1 MFFSTGIILTDT
13 FLRNPL
19 MKVSI
24 LGYDPIAGARFYG
37 IGNEYMGF
45 LLGTTIIGTAALI
58 DKYRDKGKIVKILSV
73 TIYMIVLL
81 TLMAPTLGTNVGGS
95 MAAFVGFGTATMLYL
110 KGRITKIDLIV
121 LVCLLIISLFS
132 LFIYD
137 GMKSPETQSH
147 IGQTS
152 SLVKQNSLLALFQIF
167 GRKLSMNYKLIR
179 CSTWTW
185 ALLATMAAL
194 VILFRWPVGILKEIF
209 RKHNYLYYGFIS
221 GIIGTLAAFAF
232 NDSGVVAAAMFMI
245 PITIPLIM
253 MCIDE
258 ESKHVY

>member
-1 MFFSTGIILTDT
+1 
-13 FLRNPL
+13 

-179 CSTWTW
+179 YSTWTW
-185 ALLATMAAL
+185 ALFATMAAL
-194 VILFRWPVGILKEIF
+194 GILFRWPVGILKEIF